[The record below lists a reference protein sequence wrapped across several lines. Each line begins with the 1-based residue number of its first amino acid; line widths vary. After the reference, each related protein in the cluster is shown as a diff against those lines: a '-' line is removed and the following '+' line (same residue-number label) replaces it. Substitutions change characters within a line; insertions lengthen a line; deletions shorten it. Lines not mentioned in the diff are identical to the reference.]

1 MILAC
6 FNEGTCLLSGF
17 VIFSVLGFMAK
28 MTNKSIAEVAD
39 SGPGLAFIAYPNA
52 INMLPWSPF
61 WSFLF
66 FLMLLFIG
74 LDSQV
79 INSLTISLTPFNNSN
94 YLVPLFTCF
103 HHQFCTVEGFI
114 TACVD
119 EWPHL
124 FKKRKELFIAIICVI
139 SYFLG
144 LTNLTQV
151 RHPTRFTFI

>member
-1 MILAC
+1 
-6 FNEGTCLLSGF
+6 
-17 VIFSVLGFMAK
+17 MAK
-28 MTNKSIAEVAD
+28 VTNKSIDEVAD

-52 INMLPWSPF
+52 INQLPLSPF

-79 INSLTISLTPFNNSN
+79 SIKAVVKFFTSFQFNDISDFK
-94 YLVPLFTCF
+94 
-103 HHQFCTVEGFI
+103 FCTVEGFI

-124 FKKRKELFIAIICVI
+124 FKRRKEVFIAVVCLF
-139 SYFLG
+139 SYVLG

-151 RHPTRFTFI
+151 ITRKTIFF